1 MLLGKSGERVG
12 ERIRE
17 GKDVPFLNLLLVLV
31 FCVIF
36 SLHYKVKT
44 IYNFVLLLDQV
55 KLKPADGFCA

>member
-1 MLLGKSGERVG
+1 MLLGNSGERVG
-12 ERIRE
+12 ECTRE
-17 GKDVPFLNLLLVLV
+17 GRDVSFLNLFLVLV

-36 SLHYKVKT
+36 SLYYKIKT